1 MKQSFLLFALLGLLF
16 VGTSSCRKPVQE
28 FAYDGV
34 ITGQDYRKCAC
45 CGGYLITIDKQEYM
59 FWDVPA
65 ASSLDLRNATFP
77 IEVKLDWKNAANACT
92 HNLIEVIRI
101 KKK

>member
-1 MKQSFLLFALLGLLF
+1 MKKSFILLAFLSLLLAGF
-16 VGTSSCRKPVQE
+16 SSCHKPQHE
-28 FAYDGV
+28 FLSEGV

-65 ASSLDLRNATFP
+65 TSNLDLRNATFP
-77 IEVKLDWKNAANACT
+77 IDVKLDWKKAANACT
-92 HNLIEVIRI
+92 SNLIEVIRI